1 MRVLL
6 TTLPMKIP
14 QQLRY
19 LNSIHTLL
27 SICQLNSIPL
37 YESNTLVNLIGIL
50 YICIMAKRKKKVIN
64 LQNHPESLKAFS
76 WCLERNIRIYP
87 IPSANQFKIVIDNGA
102 SKIVSPK
109 LYDKDEWSDKVWE
122 LYRHF
127 YNGNKLSV

>member
-1 MRVLL
+1 MGYSACNDV
-6 TTLPMKIP
+6 PSA
-14 QQLRY
+14 
-19 LNSIHTLL
+19 N
-27 SICQLNSIPL
+27 ICQLYTYPTFHL
-37 YESNTLVNLIGIL
+37 PTEFNTLVNLIGIS
-50 YICIMAKRKKKVIN
+50 YICIMAKRKKKTIN

-76 WCLERNIRIYP
+76 WCMERNIRIYP

-109 LYDKDEWSDKVWE
+109 LYDKDEWSDKIWE

>member
-1 MRVLL
+1 MGYSAYEDTRAAN
-6 TTLPMKIP
+6 IP
-14 QQLRY
+14 Q
-19 LNSIHTLL
+19 
-27 SICQLNSIPL
+27 L
-37 YESNTLVNLIGIL
+37 YTYPTFHLPTEFNTLVNLIGIS

>member
-1 MRVLL
+1 
-6 TTLPMKIP
+6 MKTP
-14 QQLRY
+14 QQLIY

>member
-1 MRVLL
+1 MGDSAYEDTPVAN
-6 TTLPMKIP
+6 IP
-14 QQLRY
+14 Q
-19 LNSIHTLL
+19 
-27 SICQLNSIPL
+27 L
-37 YESNTLVNLIGIL
+37 YTYPTFHLPTEFNTLVNLIGIL

-109 LYDKDEWSDKVWE
+109 LYDKDEWSDKIWE

>member
-1 MRVLL
+1 MGYSACED
-6 TTLPMKIP
+6 TPAANIP
-14 QQLRY
+14 QLYTY
-19 LNSIHTLL
+19 LNLHLPT
-27 SICQLNSIPL
+27 
-37 YESNTLVNLIGIL
+37 EFNTLVNLIGIS

-109 LYDKDEWSDKVWE
+109 LYDKDEWSDKIWE

>member
-1 MRVLL
+1 MGYSAYED
-6 TTLPMKIP
+6 TPAANIP
-14 QQLRY
+14 QLY
-19 LNSIHTLL
+19 THLNLHLPT
-27 SICQLNSIPL
+27 
-37 YESNTLVNLIGIL
+37 EFNTLVNLIGIL
-50 YICIMAKRKKKVIN
+50 YICIMAKRKKKTIN

-87 IPSANQFKIVIDNGA
+87 IPSANQFKIVIDNGV

>member
-1 MRVLL
+1 
-6 TTLPMKIP
+6 
-14 QQLRY
+14 
-19 LNSIHTLL
+19 
-27 SICQLNSIPL
+27 
-37 YESNTLVNLIGIL
+37 
-50 YICIMAKRKKKVIN
+50 MAKRKKKVIN

-87 IPSANQFKIVIDNGA
+87 IPSASQFKIVIDNGA

-109 LYDKDEWSDKVWE
+109 LYDKDEWSDKIWE

>member
-1 MRVLL
+1 M
-6 TTLPMKIP
+6 
-14 QQLRY
+14 
-19 LNSIHTLL
+19 S
-27 SICQLNSIPL
+27 
-37 YESNTLVNLIGIL
+37 
-50 YICIMAKRKKKVIN
+50 KRKKKTIN
-64 LQNHPESLKAFS
+64 LQNHPESVEALS
-76 WCLERNIRIYP
+76 GCLERNIRIYP